1 MTLSDLSVRRPVLAT
16 VFSLII
22 VAFGLIAFTRLPLR
36 ELPDVDRPVVSVN
49 ASYPGASAQVVENQI
64 TRVIEDQLSGIDGI
78 DVINSASRDGRS
90 SINIEFT
97 LDRDLED
104 ATNDV
109 RNAVSRARGQLP
121 ADIDEPVIR
130 KADADADAIIWFS
143 LQSTTLDR
151 MALTDYADRYVV
163 DRLAVLNGVANVQ
176 IGGGFRRALRI
187 WLDTNAMAARGI
199 TVQDVESA
207 LRSQNIELPAGYVQ
221 SEERDYQVRVARAFE
236 TPEQFQRLPI
246 AGAGGPEEA
255 VVRLGDIARVEIEPE
270 ERRSIFRGN
279 GVEQVGLGIVR
290 QSRSNAL
297 DVGRLVKEE
306 VERLRPTLPEGT
318 DIVISYD
325 STVFIDRAIG
335 RVGQTL
341 LESTALVILVIFLF
355 LGSWRAAFIPAAV
368 IPVCLIGAF
377 LILLIF
383 GFSINLLTLLALVL
397 AIGLVVDDSIVVLE
411 NVQRRVDTLG
421 EPPLVAAERGSR
433 QVFFAIVATSAVL
446 VAVFLPLL
454 FVGGYVGRLFVE
466 LAVTIAGVVV
476 ISAFAALSLSP
487 MMCSKLIKPVKTST
501 RLSRFV
507 DGLLDAL
514 RASYRASLEA
524 AMQAKALVFLVFA
537 GVVVLGG
544 YLFTQLSSELTPP
557 EDRGNLAVFAQAPEG
572 AGFEYMSRVMSQV
585 EDILLEYVENGEAQR
600 VMVVAPGFGDA
611 GANRFSSGLARVFLA
626 DWEHR
631 ERSGAEIETE
641 MNARF
646 AQIPGATVRARMQN
660 PFQGGGGGGGGA
672 DGASIVLLGSTY
684 ESLAVVAQR
693 VMDRMRESPNFQRPR
708 MNYQPTSPRVLVDID
723 RERAAALGV
732 SVQAIGRTLEATMGS
747 RRVNTITDRGE
758 EYYVYLQ
765 AERDERSNIADLTNK
780 YVRSDRTG
788 ELVPLSTLVNVNT
801 VGDSAERRRMNRQAS
816 VTISAS
822 IAGDYAI
829 GDALNELEALARAEI
844 GNEPVTIDYTGAAR
858 QYKQSTGAIAFAFAF
873 ALIVVFLVL
882 AAQFESFVHPLVI
895 MVSVPLALTGGLF
908 GLFLFNGTLNIYSQ
922 IGLIILIA
930 LAAKNGILIVEFAN
944 QLRDEGRNI
953 RDAIIE
959 ASDLRVRPVLMTSVA
974 TIVGAIP
981 LILGHGA
988 GAESRFTI
996 GIVIFFGLLVAT
1008 LLTLFV
1014 VPVFYDL
1021 LARYTKSP
1029 EATAKEIEAF
1039 EHGEAAARPA
1049 E

>member
-22 VAFGLIAFTRLPLR
+22 IAFGLIAFTRLPLR
-36 ELPDVDRPVVSVN
+36 ELPDVDRPIVSVN

-64 TRVIEDQLSGIDGI
+64 TRIIEDQLSGIDGI
-78 DVINSASRDGRS
+78 DLISSTSRDGRS
-90 SINIEFT
+90 SINIEFS
-97 LDRDLED
+97 LERDLED

-109 RNAVSRARGQLP
+109 RNAVSRARSQLP
-121 ADIDEPVIR
+121 ADIDEPTIR

-151 MALTDYADRYVV
+151 MALTDYADRYIV

-199 TVQDVESA
+199 TVQDVENS
-207 LRSQNIELPAGYVQ
+207 LRAQNVELPAGYVQ
-221 SEERDYQVRVARAFE
+221 SQERDYQVRVERAFQ
-236 TPEQFQRLPI
+236 TPEEFARLPV
-246 AGAGGPEEA
+246 AGVGGPDEA
-255 VVRLGDIARVEIEPE
+255 VVRLGDIARVDFEPE
-270 ERRSIFRGN
+270 ETRSVFRGN

-297 DVGRLVKEE
+297 DVGRVVKAEI
-306 VERLRPTLPEGT
+306 ERIRPSLPEGT
-318 DIVISYD
+318 DVVITYD
-325 STVFIDRAIG
+325 STVFIDRAIS

-341 LESTALVILVIFLF
+341 LESTVLVVLVIFLF

-368 IPVCLIGAF
+368 IPVCLIGSF
-377 LILLIF
+377 LIMMLF

-411 NVQRRVDTLG
+411 NAQRRVDTLG

-466 LAVTIAGVVV
+466 LAVTIAGVIV
-476 ISAFAALSLSP
+476 ISAFASLSLSP
-487 MMCSKLIKPVKTST
+487 MMCSKLMKPVKSSS

-507 DGLLDAL
+507 DGLLDNL
-514 RASYRASLEA
+514 RSSYSASLEA
-524 AMQAKALVFLVFA
+524 AMNVKPLVFAVFA
-537 GVVVLGG
+537 GVIVLGG
-544 YLFTQLSSELTPP
+544 FIFTQLSSELTPP
-557 EDRGNLAVFAQAPEG
+557 EDRGNLVVQVQAPEG
-572 AGFEYMSRVMSQV
+572 SGFEYTNRVMRQV
-585 EDILLEYVENGEAQR
+585 EEVLLTYVDSGEAQR
-600 VMVVAPGFGDA
+600 ILVVAPGFGDA
-611 GANRFSSGLARVFLA
+611 GTNRFSSGLARVFLA

-641 MNARF
+641 MNQRLG
-646 AQIPGATVRARMQN
+646 QIPGATVRARMQN
-660 PFQGGGGGGGGA
+660 PFQGGGGGGA
-672 DGASIVLLGSTY
+672 DGVSIVLLGSTY
-684 ESLAVVAQR
+684 EQLAAISER
-693 VMDRMRESPNFQRPR
+693 VMDRLRENPNFQRPR

-732 SVQAIGRTLEATMGS
+732 SVQAIGRTLESTMGS
-747 RRVNTITDRGE
+747 RRINTISDRGE

-765 AERDERSNIADLTNK
+765 AERDERSDITDLANK

-788 ELVPLSTLVNVNT
+788 ELVPLSTLVNLRT
-801 VGDSAERRRMNRQAS
+801 TGDSAERRRMNRQAA

-822 IAGDYAI
+822 IPGSYAI
-829 GDALNELEALARAEI
+829 GDALNELETVARAEI
-844 GNEPVTIDYTGAAR
+844 GSEPVSLDYTGAAR
-858 QYKQSTGAIAFAFAF
+858 QYKQSTGAIAFAFGF

-882 AAQFESFVHPLVI
+882 AAQFESFVHPVVI
-895 MVSVPLALTGGLF
+895 MVSVPLAITGGLF
-908 GLFLFNGTLNIYSQ
+908 GLFMFGGTLNIYSE

-944 QLRDEGRNI
+944 QLRDEGRSI
-953 RDAIIE
+953 REAIIE
-959 ASDLRVRPVLMTSVA
+959 ASNLRIRPILMTSIA
-974 TIVGAIP
+974 TIVGALP

-996 GIVIFFGLLVAT
+996 GTVIFFGLLVAT
-1008 LLTLFV
+1008 MLTLFV
-1014 VPVFYDL
+1014 VPVFYDM
-1021 LARYTKSP
+1021 LAKYTKSP
-1029 EATAKEIEAF
+1029 EATAKEIEKY
-1039 EHGEAAARPA
+1039 EHGQASAHPA

>member
-22 VAFGLIAFTRLPLR
+22 IAFGLIAFTRLSLR
-36 ELPDVDRPVVSVN
+36 ELPDVDRPVVSVDV
-49 ASYPGASAQVVENQI
+49 SYPGASSQVVENQI
-64 TRVIEDQLSGIDGI
+64 TRVVEDQLSGIDGI
-78 DVINSASRDGRS
+78 DVINSTSRDGRA

-121 ADIDEPVIR
+121 ADIIEPTIR
-130 KADADADAIIWFS
+130 KADADADPIIWFS
-143 LQSTTLDR
+143 LQSTSLDR
-151 MALTDYADRYVV
+151 MALTDFADRYIV
-163 DRLAVLNGVANVQ
+163 DRIAVLNGVANVRV
-176 IGGGFRRALRI
+176 GGGFRRALRI

-199 TVQDVESA
+199 TVQDVEGA
-207 LRSQNIELPAGYVQ
+207 LRSQNVELPAGYVQ
-221 SEERDYQVRVARAFE
+221 SQERDYQVRVARAFE
-236 TPEQFQRLPI
+236 TPEQFRRLPV
-246 AGAGGPEEA
+246 AGRGGADDA
-255 VVRLGDIARVEIEPE
+255 VVRLGDIARVDFEPE
-270 ERRSIFRGN
+270 ETRSLFRGN
-279 GVEQVGLGIVR
+279 GVQQVGLGIVR

-297 DVGRLVKEE
+297 AVGRVVKEE
-306 VERLRPTLPEGT
+306 IERIRPTLPAGT
-318 DIVISYD
+318 DIVINYD
-325 STVFIDRAIG
+325 STVFIDRAIQ

-341 LESTALVILVIFLF
+341 LESTLLVVLVIFLF

-368 IPVCLIGAF
+368 IPVCLVGSF
-377 LILLIF
+377 LIMLMF

-411 NVQRRVDTLG
+411 NAQRRVDTLG

-476 ISAFAALSLSP
+476 ISAFASLSLSP

-514 RASYRASLEA
+514 RASYRASLAA
-524 AMQAKALVFLVFA
+524 AMNAKPVVFLLFA
-537 GVVVLGG
+537 GVLVLGG

-557 EDRGNLAVFAQAPEG
+557 EDRGNLTVQVQAPEG
-572 AGFEYMSRVMSQV
+572 AGFEYTNRVMREV
-585 EDILLEYVENGEAQR
+585 EGILLTYVESGEAQR
-600 VMVVAPGFGDA
+600 VMIVAPGFGDA
-611 GANRFSSGLARVFLA
+611 GTNRFSSGIARVFLSN
-626 DWEHR
+626 WEDR
-631 ERSGAEIETE
+631 TRSGAEIETE
-641 MNARF
+641 MNAKF
-646 AQIPGATVRARMQN
+646 AQIAGATVRARMQN
-660 PFQGGGGGGGGA
+660 PFQGGGGGGGA

-684 ESLAVVAQR
+684 ESLAAVSER
-693 VMDRMRESPNFQRPR
+693 IMDRMRQSPNLQRPR
-708 MNYQPTSPRVLVDID
+708 MNYQPTSPRVLVDIN

-732 SVQAIGRTLEATMGS
+732 SVQAIGRTLEATMGA
-747 RRVNTITDRGE
+747 RRVNTISDEGE

-765 AERDERSNIADLTNK
+765 AEREERSDIADLANK
-780 YVRSDRTG
+780 YVRSERSG
-788 ELVPLSTLVNVNT
+788 ELVPLATLVNVNT
-801 VGDSAERRRMNRQAS
+801 VGDSAERRRMNRQAA

-829 GDALNELEALARAEI
+829 GDALNELESIARAEI
-844 GNEPVTIDYTGAAR
+844 GGEPITIDYTGAAR
-858 QYKQSTGAIAFAFAF
+858 QFRQSTGAIVFAFGF
-873 ALIVVFLVL
+873 ALVVVFLVL

-908 GLFLFNGTLNIYSQ
+908 GLFIFDGTLNIYSE

-944 QLRDEGRNI
+944 QLRDEGKSI
-953 RDAIIE
+953 RDAIID
-959 ASDLRVRPVLMTSVA
+959 ASDLRVRPVLMTSIATVA
-974 TIVGAIP
+974 GAVP

-996 GIVIFFGLLVAT
+996 GVVIFFGLLVAT

-1014 VPVFYDL
+1014 VPVFYDF
-1021 LARYTKSP
+1021 LARFTKSP
-1029 EATAKEIEAF
+1029 EATAREIDAY
-1039 EHGEAAARPA
+1039 EHGQAAVRPA
-1049 E
+1049 Q

>member
-22 VAFGLIAFTRLPLR
+22 IAFGLIAFTRLPLR

-49 ASYPGASAQVVENQI
+49 ANYPGASAQVVENQI
-64 TRVIEDQLSGIDGI
+64 TRIIEDQLSGIDGI
-78 DVINSASRDGRS
+78 DTINSISRDGRS

-121 ADIDEPVIR
+121 ADIDEPTIR

-176 IGGGFRRALRI
+176 MGGGFRRSLRI

-221 SEERDYQVRVARAFE
+221 SQERDYQVRVERAFE
-236 TPEQFQRLPI
+236 TPEQFRRLPI
-246 AGAGGPEEA
+246 AGQGGPEDA
-255 VVRLGDIARVEIEPE
+255 VVRLGDIARVDIEPE
-270 ERRSIFRGN
+270 ETRSLFRGN

-297 DVGRLVKEE
+297 DVGRVVKEE
-306 VERLRPTLPEGT
+306 IERIRPSLPEGT
-318 DIVISYD
+318 DIVVAYD

-335 RVGQTL
+335 RVGMTL
-341 LESTALVILVIFLF
+341 LEATTLVVLVIFLF

-377 LILLIF
+377 LILMLF

-411 NVQRRVDTLG
+411 NAQRRVDTLG
-421 EPPLVAAERGSR
+421 EPPLVAAERGAR

-466 LAVTIAGVVV
+466 LAVTIAGVIV

-487 MMCSKLIKPVKTST
+487 MMCSKLMKPVKSSSK
-501 RLSRFV
+501 LSRFI
-507 DGLLDAL
+507 DGALDAL

-524 AMQAKALVFLVFA
+524 AMNAKALVFAVFA
-537 GVVVLGG
+537 GIFVLGG
-544 YLFTQLSSELTPP
+544 FLFTQLSSELTPP
-557 EDRGNLAVFAQAPEG
+557 EDRGNLIVFAQAPEG
-572 AGFEYMSRVMSQV
+572 SGFEYTNRVMQQV
-585 EDILLEYVENGEAQR
+585 EQILMTYVESGEAQR
-600 VMVVAPGFGDA
+600 IMVVAPGFGDA
-611 GANRFSSGLARVFLA
+611 GTNRFSSGIARVFLT

-631 ERSGAEIETE
+631 HRSGADIETE

-646 AQIPGATVRARMQN
+646 AEIPGATIRARMQN
-660 PFQGGGGGGGGA
+660 PFQGGGGGGGA

-684 ESLAVVAQR
+684 ESVAAVSER
-693 VMDRMRESPNFQRPR
+693 IMDRMRESPNFQRPR

-732 SVQAIGRTLEATMGS
+732 SVQSIGRTLEATMGA
-747 RRVNTITDRGE
+747 RRVNTIADRGE

-765 AERDERSNIADLTNK
+765 AERDERSDIADLANK

-788 ELVPLSTLVNVNT
+788 ELVPLSTLVNINT
-801 VGDSAERRRMNRQAS
+801 VGDSAERRRMNRQAAI
-816 VTISAS
+816 TISAS

-829 GDALNELEALARAEI
+829 GDALNELEVIARQEI
-844 GNEPVTIDYTGAAR
+844 GNEPITIDYTGAAR
-858 QYKQSTGAIAFAFAF
+858 QFKQSTGAIAFAFGF
-873 ALIVVFLVL
+873 ALIIVFLVL
-882 AAQFESFVHPLVI
+882 AAQFESFVHPIVI

-908 GLFLFNGTLNIYSQ
+908 GLFLFDQTLNIYSQ

-959 ASDLRVRPVLMTSVA
+959 ASDLRVRPVLMTSIA
-974 TIVGAIP
+974 TIAGAIP

-996 GIVIFFGLLVAT
+996 GVVIFFGLLVAT

-1021 LARYTKSP
+1021 LAKYTKSP
-1029 EATAKEIEAF
+1029 EATAKEIDDY
-1039 EHGEAAARPA
+1039 EHGQAATHPA

>member
-22 VAFGLIAFTRLPLR
+22 IAFGLIAFTRLPLR

-49 ASYPGASAQVVENQI
+49 ANYPGASAQVVENQI

-78 DVINSASRDGRS
+78 DTISATSRDGRS

-121 ADIDEPVIR
+121 PDIDEPTIR

-143 LQSTTLDR
+143 LQSTALDR
-151 MALTDYADRYVV
+151 MALTDYADRYIV

-176 IGGGFRRALRI
+176 VGGGYRRALRI
-187 WLDTNAMAARGI
+187 WLDTNAMAARGM
-199 TVQDVESA
+199 TVQDVENA

-221 SEERDYQVRVARAFE
+221 SQERDYQVRVARAFE
-236 TPEQFQRLPI
+236 TPEQFRRLPI
-246 AGAGGPEEA
+246 AGQGGPEEA
-255 VVRLGDIARVEIEPE
+255 VVRLGDIARVDIEPE
-270 ERRSIFRGN
+270 ERRSLFRGN

-297 DVGRLVKEE
+297 DVGRVVKEE
-306 VERLRPTLPEGT
+306 IERIRPSLPEGT
-318 DIVISYD
+318 DIVVTYD
-325 STVFIDRAIG
+325 STVFIDRAIQ
-335 RVGQTL
+335 RVGMTL
-341 LESTALVILVIFLF
+341 LEATTLVVLVIFLF

-377 LILLIF
+377 LILMLF

-411 NVQRRVDTLG
+411 NAQRRVDTLG
-421 EPPLVAAERGSR
+421 EPPLVAAERGTR

-466 LAVTIAGVVV
+466 LAVTVAGVIV

-487 MMCSKLIKPVKTST
+487 MMCSKLIKPVKSSS

-507 DGLLDAL
+507 DGALDGL

-524 AMQAKALVFLVFA
+524 AMNAKALVIAVFV
-537 GVVVLGG
+537 GVFVLGG
-544 YLFTQLSSELTPP
+544 FLLTQLSSELTPP
-557 EDRGNLAVFAQAPEG
+557 EDRGNLIVFAQAPEG
-572 AGFEYMSRVMSQV
+572 AGFEYTNRVMTQV
-585 EDILLEYVENGEAQR
+585 EEILMTYVESGEAQR
-600 VMVVAPGFGDA
+600 IMVVAPGFGDA
-611 GANRFSSGLARVFLA
+611 GTNRFSSGIARVFLT

-631 ERSGAEIETE
+631 HRSGAEIETE

-646 AQIPGATVRARMQN
+646 GQIPGATVRARMQN
-660 PFQGGGGGGGGA
+660 PFQGGGGGGA

-684 ESLAVVAQR
+684 EGLAAVAER
-693 VMDRMRESPNFQRPR
+693 IMDRMRESPNFQRPR
-708 MNYQPTSPRVLVDID
+708 MNYQPTSPRVIVDID

-732 SVQAIGRTLEATMGS
+732 SVQAIGRTLEATMGA

-765 AERDERSNIADLTNK
+765 AERDERSDIADLTNK
-780 YVRSDRTG
+780 YVRSDRSG
-788 ELVPLSTLVNVNT
+788 ELVPLATLVNLNT
-801 VGDSAERRRMNRQAS
+801 IGDSAERRRMNRQAAI
-816 VTISAS
+816 TISAS
-822 IAGDYAI
+822 IGGDYAI
-829 GDALNELEALARAEI
+829 GDALNELETIAREEI
-844 GNEPVTIDYTGAAR
+844 GAEPITIDYAGAAR
-858 QYKQSTGAIAFAFAF
+858 QFKQSTGAIAFAFAF

-908 GLFLFNGTLNIYSQ
+908 GLFLFDETLNIYSQ

-944 QLRDEGRNI
+944 QLRDEGRSV

-959 ASDLRVRPVLMTSVA
+959 ASDLRVRPVLMTSIA
-974 TIVGAIP
+974 TIAGAVP

-996 GIVIFFGLLVAT
+996 GTVIFFGLLVAT
-1008 LLTLFV
+1008 MLTLFI

-1029 EATAKEIEAF
+1029 EATAKEIEDY
-1039 EHGEAAARPA
+1039 EHGQAATHSA

>member
-22 VAFGLIAFTRLPLR
+22 IAFGLIAFTRLPLR
-36 ELPDVDRPVVSVN
+36 ELPDVDRPIVSVN
-49 ASYPGASAQVVENQI
+49 ANYPGASAQVVENQI
-64 TRVIEDQLSGIDGI
+64 TRIIEDQLSGIDGI
-78 DVINSASRDGRS
+78 DLISSTSRDGRS
-90 SINIEFT
+90 SINIEFS
-97 LDRDLED
+97 LERDLED

-109 RNAVSRARGQLP
+109 RNAVSRARAQLP
-121 ADIDEPVIR
+121 ADIDEPTIR

-151 MALTDYADRYVV
+151 MALTDYADRYIV

-199 TVQDVESA
+199 TVQDVENS
-207 LRSQNIELPAGYVQ
+207 LRAQNVELPAGYVQ
-221 SEERDYQVRVARAFE
+221 SQERDYQVRVERAFQ
-236 TPEQFQRLPI
+236 TPQEFARLPV

-255 VVRLGDIARVEIEPE
+255 VVRLGDIARVDFEPE
-270 ERRSIFRGN
+270 ETRSVFRGN

-297 DVGRLVKEE
+297 DVGRVVKAE

-318 DIVISYD
+318 DIVITYD
-325 STVFIDRAIG
+325 STVFIDRAIQ

-341 LESTALVILVIFLF
+341 LESTALVVLVIFLF

-368 IPVCLIGAF
+368 IPVCLIGSF
-377 LILLIF
+377 LIMMLF

-411 NVQRRVDTLG
+411 NAQRRVDTLG
-421 EPPLVAAERGSR
+421 EPPLVASERGSR

-466 LAVTIAGVVV
+466 LAVTIAGVIV
-476 ISAFAALSLSP
+476 ISAFASLSLSP
-487 MMCSKLIKPVKTST
+487 MMCSKLIKPVKNST

-507 DGLLDAL
+507 DGVLDNL
-514 RASYRASLEA
+514 RASYSASLQA
-524 AMQAKALVFLVFA
+524 AMNVKPLVFA
-537 GVVVLGG
+537 VFGGVVVLGG
-544 YLFTQLSSELTPP
+544 FIFTQLSSELTPP
-557 EDRGNLAVFAQAPEG
+557 EDRGNLVVQVQAPEG
-572 AGFEYMSRVMSQV
+572 AGFEYTNRVMRQV
-585 EDILLEYVENGEAQR
+585 EEVLLSYVESGEAQR
-600 VMVVAPGFGDA
+600 ILIVAPGFGDA
-611 GANRFSSGLARVFLA
+611 GTNRFSSGLGRIFLA
-626 DWEHR
+626 DWEDR

-641 MNARF
+641 MNQRLG
-646 AQIPGATVRARMQN
+646 QIPGATVRARMQN
-660 PFQGGGGGGGGA
+660 PFQGGGGGGA
-672 DGASIVLLGSTY
+672 DGVSIVLLGSTY
-684 ESLAVVAQR
+684 EQLAAISNR
-693 VMDRMRESPNFQRPR
+693 VMDRLRENPNFQRPR

-732 SVQAIGRTLEATMGS
+732 SVSAIGRTLESTMGS
-747 RRVNTITDRGE
+747 RRVNTISDRGE

-765 AERDERSNIADLTNK
+765 AERDERSDITDLANK

-788 ELVPLSTLVNVNT
+788 ELVPLATLVNLHT
-801 VGDSAERRRMNRQAS
+801 TGDSAERRRMNRQAA

-822 IAGDYAI
+822 IPGAYAI
-829 GDALNELEALARAEI
+829 GDALNELERVTRAEI
-844 GNEPVTIDYTGAAR
+844 GGEPVTIDYTGAAR
-858 QYKQSTGAIAFAFAF
+858 QYKQSTGAIAFAFGF

-882 AAQFESFVHPLVI
+882 AAQFESFVHPFVI
-895 MVSVPLALTGGLF
+895 MVSVPLAITGGLF
-908 GLFLFNGTLNIYSQ
+908 GLFMFGGTLNIYSE

-944 QLRDEGRNI
+944 QLRDEGRSI

-959 ASDLRVRPVLMTSVA
+959 ASNLRVRPILMTSIA

-996 GIVIFFGLLVAT
+996 GTVIFFGLLVAT
-1008 LLTLFV
+1008 MLTLFV

-1021 LARYTKSP
+1021 LAKYTKSP
-1029 EATAKEIEAF
+1029 EATAREIEEY
-1039 EHGEAAARPA
+1039 EHGQAATHPA

>member
-22 VAFGLIAFTRLPLR
+22 IAFGAIAFTRLPLR

-49 ASYPGASAQVVENQI
+49 ANYPGASAQVVETQI

-78 DVINSASRDGRS
+78 DVITATSRDGRS
-90 SINIEFT
+90 AINIEFT

-143 LQSTTLDR
+143 LESTTLDR
-151 MALTDYADRYVV
+151 MALTDYAERYIV

-176 IGGGFRRALRI
+176 VGGGFRRALRI
-187 WLDTNAMAARGI
+187 WLDTNAMAARGL
-199 TVQDVESA
+199 TVQDVENS
-207 LRSQNIELPAGYVQ
+207 LRTQNVELPAGYVQ
-221 SEERDYQVRVARAFE
+221 SQERDYQVRVARAFE
-236 TPEQFQRLPI
+236 TPEQFARLPI
-246 AGAGGPEEA
+246 TDPGAQGA

-270 ERRSIFRGN
+270 ERRSLFRGN

-297 DVGRLVKEE
+297 DVGRLVKAEI
-306 VERLRPTLPEGT
+306 ERIRPSLPEGT
-318 DIVISYD
+318 NIVLTYD
-325 STVFIDRAIG
+325 ATLFIDRAIQ

-341 LESTALVILVIFLF
+341 LESTALVVLVIFLF

-368 IPVCLIGAF
+368 IPVCVIGAF
-377 LILLIF
+377 LVMLVF

-397 AIGLVVDDSIVVLE
+397 SIGLVVDDSIVVLE
-411 NVQRRVDTLG
+411 NAQRRVDTLG
-421 EPPLVAAERGSR
+421 EPPLVAAERGAR

-446 VAVFLPLL
+446 VAVFAPLL
-454 FVGGYVGRLFVE
+454 FVGGYVGRLFIE
-466 LAVTIAGVVV
+466 LAITVAGVVV

-487 MMCSKLIKPVKTST
+487 MMCSKLIKPVKSST
-501 RLSRFV
+501 PLTRFV
-507 DGLLDAL
+507 DAVLDAL
-514 RASYRASLEA
+514 RKSYRASLEA
-524 AMQAKALVFLVFA
+524 AMNAKPVVFA
-537 GVVVLGG
+537 MFGAVLLIGG
-544 YLFTQLSSELTPP
+544 FIFTRLSSELTPP
-557 EDRGNLAVFAQAPEG
+557 EDRGNLIVVMQAPEG
-572 AGFEYMSRVMSQV
+572 SGFEYTNRVMGQV
-585 EDILLEYVENGEAQR
+585 EQILLSYVESGEAQR
-600 VMVVAPGFGDA
+600 VLVVAPGFGDA
-611 GANRFSSGLARVFLA
+611 GTNRFSSGIGRVFLA
-626 DWEHR
+626 NWESR
-631 ERSGAEIETE
+631 SRSGAEIETE
-641 MNARF
+641 LNQRF

-660 PFQGGGGGGGGA
+660 PFAGRGGG
-672 DGASIVLLGSTY
+672 DGASIVLLGATY
-684 ESLAVVAQR
+684 DTLAPVAER
-693 VMDRMRESPNFQRPR
+693 VMARMRESPNFQRPR
-708 MNYQPTSPRVLVDID
+708 MDYQPTSPRVMVDID

-732 SVQAIGRTLEATMGS
+732 SVQSIGRTLEATMGA

-765 AERDERSNIADLTNK
+765 AERDERSDIADLANK
-780 YVRSDRTG
+780 FVRSERTG
-788 ELVPLSTLVNVNT
+788 QLAPLSTFVNLQT
-801 VGDSAERRRMNRQAS
+801 VGDSAERRRMNRQAAI
-816 VTISAS
+816 TISAS
-822 IAGDYAI
+822 IGGDYAI
-829 GDALNELEALARAEI
+829 GDALAELEQIARTEI
-844 GNEPVTIDYTGAAR
+844 GDEPITIDYTGVAR
-858 QYKQSTGAIAFAFAF
+858 QYKQSTGAIVFAFGF

-882 AAQFESFVHPLVI
+882 AAQFESFVHPFVI
-895 MVSVPLALTGGLF
+895 MLSVPLAITGGLF
-908 GLFLFNGTLNIYSQ
+908 GLFLFDDTLNIYSE

-944 QLRDEGRNI
+944 QLRDEGKSI
-953 RDAIIE
+953 REAILD

-974 TIVGAIP
+974 TVVGALP

-988 GAESRFTI
+988 GAESRMTI
-996 GIVIFFGLLVAT
+996 GVVIFFGLLLAT
-1008 LLTLFV
+1008 MLTLFV

-1039 EHGEAAARPA
+1039 EHKEGLARPA

>member
-22 VAFGLIAFTRLPLR
+22 IAFGLIAFTRLPLR
-36 ELPDVDRPVVSVN
+36 ELPDVDRPIVSVN

-64 TRVIEDQLSGIDGI
+64 TRIIEDQLSGIDGV
-78 DVINSASRDGRS
+78 DTINAISRDGRS
-90 SINIEFT
+90 SVNIEFT
-97 LDRDLED
+97 LERDLED

-121 ADIDEPVIR
+121 ADIDEPIIR

-151 MALTDYADRYVV
+151 MALTDYADRYIV

-176 IGGGFRRALRI
+176 VGGGYRRALRI

-199 TVQDVESA
+199 TVQDVENA
-207 LRSQNIELPAGYVQ
+207 LRAQNVELPAGYVQ

-236 TPEQFQRLPI
+236 TPEQFDRLPI
-246 AGAGGPEEA
+246 AGVGGAEEA
-255 VVRLGDIARVEIEPE
+255 VVRLGDIARVDIEPE
-270 ERRSIFRGN
+270 ERRSLFRGN

-297 DVGRLVKEE
+297 DVGRLVKAEI
-306 VERLRPTLPEGT
+306 ERIRPSLPEGT
-318 DIVISYD
+318 DIVITYD
-325 STVFIDRAIG
+325 STVFIDRAIQ

-341 LESTALVILVIFLF
+341 LESTALVVFVIFLF

-377 LILLIF
+377 LILMVF

-411 NVQRRVDTLG
+411 NAQRRVDTLG

-466 LAVTIAGVVV
+466 LAITIAGVVI
-476 ISAFAALSLSP
+476 ISAFASLSLSP

-507 DGLLDAL
+507 DAALDGL
-514 RASYRASLEA
+514 RASYRASLQA
-524 AMQAKALVFLVFA
+524 AMNVKPLVFAVFA
-537 GVVVLGG
+537 GVLAIGG
-544 YLFTQLSSELTPP
+544 YIFTQLSSELTPP
-557 EDRGNLAVFAQAPEG
+557 EDRGNLIVIVQAPEG
-572 AGFEYMSRVMSQV
+572 SGFEYTNRVMRQV
-585 EDILLEYVENGEAQR
+585 EEILLSYVETGEAQR
-600 VMVVAPGFGDA
+600 VLVVAPGFGDA
-611 GANRFSSGLARVFLA
+611 GTNRFSSGLARVFLT

-631 ERSGAEIETE
+631 QRSGAEIETE
-641 MNARF
+641 MNQRLG
-646 AQIPGATVRARMQN
+646 QIPGATVRARMQN
-660 PFQGGGGGGGGA
+660 PFQGGGGGGA

-684 ESLAVVAQR
+684 EQLAAVSER
-693 VMDRMRESPNFQRPR
+693 IMDRMRESENFQRPR
-708 MNYQPTSPRVLVDID
+708 MNYQPTSPRVLVDIE

-732 SVQAIGRTLEATMGS
+732 SVQSVGRTLEATMGS
-747 RRVNTITDRGE
+747 RRVNTISDRGE

-765 AERDERSNIADLTNK
+765 AERGERSDIADLANK

-788 ELVPLSTLVNVNT
+788 ELVPLSTLVNLQT
-801 VGDSAERRRMNRQAS
+801 VGDSAERRRMNRQAA

-822 IAGDYAI
+822 IGGDYAI
-829 GDALNELEALARAEI
+829 GDALNELEQIARAEI
-844 GNEPVTIDYTGAAR
+844 GNEPITIDYTGAAR
-858 QYKQSTGAIAFAFAF
+858 QFKQSTGAIVFAFGF
-873 ALIVVFLVL
+873 ALVVVFLVL
-882 AAQFESFVHPLVI
+882 AAQFESFVHPLTI
-895 MVSVPLALTGGLF
+895 MASVPLAITGGLF
-908 GLFLFNGTLNIYSQ
+908 GLFLFDGTLNIYSE

-944 QLRDEGRNI
+944 QLRDEGKNI

-974 TIVGAIP
+974 TIAGAVP

-996 GIVIFFGLLVAT
+996 GTVIFFGLLVAT
-1008 LLTLFV
+1008 MLTLFV

-1021 LARYTKSP
+1021 LARFTKSP
-1029 EATAKEIEAF
+1029 EATAKEIEAY
-1039 EHGEAAARPA
+1039 EHGDAVARPA

>member
-22 VAFGLIAFTRLPLR
+22 IAFGLIAFTRLPLR
-36 ELPDVDRPVVSVN
+36 ELPDVDRPIVSVN
-49 ASYPGASAQVVENQI
+49 ANYPGASAQVVENQI
-64 TRVIEDQLSGIDGI
+64 TRIIEDQLSGIDGI
-78 DVINSASRDGRS
+78 DLISSTSRDGRS
-90 SINIEFT
+90 SINIEFS
-97 LDRDLED
+97 LERDLED

-109 RNAVSRARGQLP
+109 RNAVSRARAQLP
-121 ADIDEPVIR
+121 ADIDEPTIR

-151 MALTDYADRYVV
+151 MALTDYADRYIV

-199 TVQDVESA
+199 TVQDVENS
-207 LRSQNIELPAGYVQ
+207 LRAQNVELPAGYVQ
-221 SEERDYQVRVARAFE
+221 SQERDYQVRVERAFQ
-236 TPEQFQRLPI
+236 TPQEFARLPV

-255 VVRLGDIARVEIEPE
+255 VVRLGDIARVDFEPE
-270 ERRSIFRGN
+270 ETRSVFRGN

-297 DVGRLVKEE
+297 DVGRVVKAE

-318 DIVISYD
+318 DIVITYD
-325 STVFIDRAIG
+325 STVFIDRAIQ

-341 LESTALVILVIFLF
+341 LESTALVVLVIFLF

-368 IPVCLIGAF
+368 IPVCLIGSF
-377 LILLIF
+377 LIMMLF

-411 NVQRRVDTLG
+411 NAQRRVDTLG
-421 EPPLVAAERGSR
+421 EPPLVASERGSR

-466 LAVTIAGVVV
+466 LAVTIAGVIV
-476 ISAFAALSLSP
+476 ISAFASLSLSP
-487 MMCSKLIKPVKTST
+487 MMCSKLIKPVKNST

-507 DGLLDAL
+507 DGVLDNL
-514 RASYRASLEA
+514 RASYSASLQA
-524 AMQAKALVFLVFA
+524 AMNVKPLVFA
-537 GVVVLGG
+537 VFGGVVVLGG
-544 YLFTQLSSELTPP
+544 FIFTQLSSELTPP
-557 EDRGNLAVFAQAPEG
+557 EDRGNLVVQVQAPEG
-572 AGFEYMSRVMSQV
+572 AGFEYTNRVMRQV
-585 EDILLEYVENGEAQR
+585 EEVLLSYVESGEAQR
-600 VMVVAPGFGDA
+600 ILIVAPGFGDA
-611 GANRFSSGLARVFLA
+611 GTNRFSSGLGRIFLA
-626 DWEHR
+626 DWEDR

-641 MNARF
+641 MNQRLG
-646 AQIPGATVRARMQN
+646 QIPGATVRARMQN
-660 PFQGGGGGGGGA
+660 PFQGGGGGGA
-672 DGASIVLLGSTY
+672 DGVSIVLLGSTY
-684 ESLAVVAQR
+684 EQLAAISNR
-693 VMDRMRESPNFQRPR
+693 VMDRLRENPNFQRPR

-732 SVQAIGRTLEATMGS
+732 SVSAIGRTLESTMGS
-747 RRVNTITDRGE
+747 RRVNTISDRGE

-765 AERDERSNIADLTNK
+765 AERDERSDITDLANK

-788 ELVPLSTLVNVNT
+788 ELVPLATLVNLHT
-801 VGDSAERRRMNRQAS
+801 TGDSAERRRMNRQAA

-822 IAGDYAI
+822 IPGAYAI
-829 GDALNELEALARAEI
+829 GDALNELERVTRAEI
-844 GNEPVTIDYTGAAR
+844 GGEPVTIDYTGAAR
-858 QYKQSTGAIAFAFAF
+858 QYKQSTGAIAFAFGF

-882 AAQFESFVHPLVI
+882 AAQFESFVHPFVI
-895 MVSVPLALTGGLF
+895 MVSVPLAITGGLF
-908 GLFLFNGTLNIYSQ
+908 GLFMFGGTLNIYSE

-944 QLRDEGRNI
+944 QLRDEGRSI

-959 ASDLRVRPVLMTSVA
+959 ASNLRVRPILMTSIA

-996 GIVIFFGLLVAT
+996 GTVIFFGLLVAT
-1008 LLTLFV
+1008 MLTLFV

-1021 LARYTKSP
+1021 LAKYTKSP
-1029 EATAKEIEAF
+1029 EATAKEIEEY
-1039 EHGEAAARPA
+1039 EHGQAATHPA